1 MCSLSD
7 HETEAIVN
15 EIVQD
20 VEVKKGVKRTVEELV
35 GDDTFSKYMESLRVP
50 DGVLLYFKTK
60 ARVSAEER
68 LSSHSPVQSY
78 IGHAVKDG
86 AWFWLKCGGLSCPFF
101 PFASCNVQVNLNFFI
116 PWLIY
121 FNSIYRS
128 G

>member
-7 HETEAIVN
+7 PEMKAIVN

-20 VEVKKGVKRTVEELV
+20 VAVKKGVKRTVEELV

-50 DGVLLYFKTK
+50 DWVLLYFKTK
-60 ARVSAEER
+60 ARVSAEEER

-86 AWFWLKCGGLSCPFF
+86 ASLC
-101 PFASCNVQVNLNFFI
+101 VM
-116 PWLIY
+116 
-121 FNSIYRS
+121 
-128 G
+128 

>member
-7 HETEAIVN
+7 PETKAIVN

-20 VEVKKGVKRTVEELV
+20 VAVKKVVKRTVEELV

-50 DGVLLYFKTK
+50 DWVLLYFKTK
-60 ARVSAEER
+60 ARVSAEEKR
-68 LSSHSPVQSY
+68 LSSHNTMQSY

-86 AWFWLKCGGLSCPFF
+86 PRFWPKCGGLSCPFF
-101 PFASCNVQVNLNFFI
+101 PFASCNVQVNLDFLF
-116 PWLIY
+116 L
-121 FNSIYRS
+121 

>member
-7 HETEAIVN
+7 PETKAIVN

-20 VEVKKGVKRTVEELV
+20 VAVKKGVKRTVEELV
-35 GDDTFSKYMESLRVP
+35 GDDTFSKYMEAFVCQIGCSFISRQRQECQQRRNDCLP
-50 DGVLLYFKTK
+50 T
-60 ARVSAEER
+60 APCNHISAT
-68 LSSHSPVQSY
+68 LSKMAH
-78 IGHAVKDG
+78 
-86 AWFWLKCGGLSCPFF
+86 

-121 FNSIYRS
+121 FDSIYRS